1 MTLEQECIVQAW
13 AKRITTKPIK
23 EVEKI
28 KKGTITSVRE
38 RLKPN
43 ENGN

>member
-13 AKRITTKPIK
+13 AKRIVSKPIQ

-28 KKGTITSVRE
+28 KKGTITSVRK
-38 RLKPN
+38 RLKPI
-43 ENGN
+43 EK